1 MRIVGT
7 NVLFH
12 FVYKNMG
19 ASDDIMNK
27 ALH

>member
-1 MRIVGT
+1 MRYFGT

-19 ASDDIMNK
+19 ASDNIMNK
-27 ALH
+27 PLD